1 MATEE
6 NEEIKAAMPD
16 KDTTEY
22 LETEEKRRRRE
33 GLLEDIPAMQGVLCL
48 LLAVGLILLNIRFP
62 DIAEELFLM
71 VKDFS
76 SSENELFENP
86 IELLEELCRK

>member
-1 MATEE
+1 MVTEE
-6 NEEIKAAMPD
+6 NEEIQASMPD
-16 KDTTEY
+16 KDTTGY

-33 GLLEDIPAMQGVLCL
+33 GLLEDIPAMQGILCL

-62 DIAEELFLM
+62 DMAEELFFM

>member
-1 MATEE
+1 MVTEE
-6 NEEIKAAMPD
+6 NEEIQAIMPD

-33 GLLEDIPAMQGVLCL
+33 GLLEDIPAMQGILCL

>member
-1 MATEE
+1 MITEE
-6 NEEIKAAMPD
+6 NTEIQASMSEE
-16 KDTTEY
+16 DTTEY

-33 GLLEDIPAMQGVLCL
+33 GLLEDIPAMQGILCL
-48 LLAVGLILLNIRFP
+48 VLTVGLILLNIRFP
-62 DIAEELFLM
+62 DMAEELFSM

-76 SSENELFENP
+76 SSEKEIFENP

>member
-1 MATEE
+1 MVTEE
-6 NEEIKAAMPD
+6 NEEIQAFMPD

-33 GLLEDIPAMQGVLCL
+33 GLLEDIPAMQGILCL

-62 DIAEELFLM
+62 DMAEELFLM

>member
-1 MATEE
+1 MVTEE
-6 NEEIKAAMPD
+6 NEEIQATMPD

-22 LETEEKRRRRE
+22 LETEEKRRRHE
-33 GLLEDIPAMQGVLCL
+33 GLLEDIPAMQGILCL

-62 DIAEELFLM
+62 DMAEELFLM

>member
-1 MATEE
+1 MVTEE
-6 NEEIKAAMPD
+6 NEEIQATMPD

-33 GLLEDIPAMQGVLCL
+33 GLLEDIPAMQGILCL

>member
-1 MATEE
+1 MVTEE
-6 NEEIKAAMPD
+6 NEEIQASMPD
-16 KDTTEY
+16 KDMTEY

-33 GLLEDIPAMQGVLCL
+33 GLLEDIPAMQGILCL

-62 DIAEELFLM
+62 DMAEELFLM

>member
-1 MATEE
+1 MVTEE
-6 NEEIKAAMPD
+6 NEEIQATMPD

-33 GLLEDIPAMQGVLCL
+33 GLLEDIPAMQGILCL

-62 DIAEELFLM
+62 DMAEELFLM

>member
-1 MATEE
+1 MVTEE
-6 NEEIKAAMPD
+6 NEEIQATMPD

-33 GLLEDIPAMQGVLCL
+33 GLLEDIPAMQGILCL
-48 LLAVGLILLNIRFP
+48 LLAVGLILMNIRFP
-62 DIAEELFLM
+62 DMAEELFLM

>member
-1 MATEE
+1 MVTEE
-6 NEEIKAAMPD
+6 NEEIQAAMPD

-48 LLAVGLILLNIRFP
+48 ILAVGLILLNIRFP

-71 VKDFS
+71 VKDYS

>member
-1 MATEE
+1 MVTEE
-6 NEEIKAAMPD
+6 NEEIQATMPD

-33 GLLEDIPAMQGVLCL
+33 GLLEDIPAMQGILCL

-62 DIAEELFLM
+62 DMAEELFLM
-71 VKDFS
+71 VKDYS
-76 SSENELFENP
+76 SSENEFFENP

>member
-1 MATEE
+1 MVTEE
-6 NEEIKAAMPD
+6 NEEIQAIMPD

-62 DIAEELFLM
+62 DMAEELFLM